1 MLFRFYVQG
10 KRGLSARNLKGH
22 RHTSAPSKT
31 HGGLTGRPPV
41 IQGGLRF
48 GVEVAAQPV
57 GWGCPDVSAPLAPP
71 PQTARGGGPPRVG
84 GQVPAWP
91 SATPSGHRLAPVDG
105 RKRCGPA
112 HRLPT
117 LLTKF
122 RKTKTKINDHA
133 RTTLRTRCYEHHHS
147 EAWGKRD
154 TRWASQRPKARRLSD
169 LGFVVGSAGAG
180 AEPVGHGVDVNAQL
194 K

>member
-117 LLTKF
+117 LLKKF
-122 RKTKTKINDHA
+122 RKTKTEINDRGHA
-133 RTTLRTRCYEHHHS
+133 QRCGRDAMSTTLRPG
-147 EAWGKRD
+147 GKRN
-154 TRWASQRPKARRLSD
+154 TRGIST
-169 LGFVVGSAGAG
+169 
-180 AEPVGHGVDVNAQL
+180 AQAPAVI
-194 K
+194 